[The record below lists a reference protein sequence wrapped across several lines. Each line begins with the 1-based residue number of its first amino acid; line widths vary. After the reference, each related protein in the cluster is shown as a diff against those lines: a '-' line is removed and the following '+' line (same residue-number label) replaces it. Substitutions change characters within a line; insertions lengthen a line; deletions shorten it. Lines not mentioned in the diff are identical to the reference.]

1 MDLTSIDHIMRPK
14 HVLLALT
21 LTVLVSGC
29 GSGTNVVQSWRDPDV
44 TVEVGSIKKMLVI
57 ALLRDEATR
66 RMAEDE
72 IVSQLPGRAVSSYL
86 YLGPLPTELEME
98 PFMERLRTDGFDG
111 LMIMRLAEVE
121 TQQTYVPGSYPAY
134 YGSPYGYY
142 GYSYPMYA
150 SPGYVQTDQY
160 YRVETNFYS
169 VATEKL
175 VWSGV
180 TSSFNPTSLTGTLDD
195 IVKAIREKMEFE
207 GFLARPPSSK

>member
-1 MDLTSIDHIMRPK
+1 MYSKFALLSVAAALFLTS
-14 HVLLALT
+14 
-21 LTVLVSGC
+21 C
-29 GSGTNVVQSWRDPDV
+29 GSGTKVVQSWRDPAV
-44 TVEVGSIKKMLVI
+44 TAEEGSIKKMLVI

-66 RMAEDE
+66 RIAEDE
-72 IVSQLPGRAVSSYL
+72 IVAQLQGRAVSSYL
-86 YLGPLPTELEME
+86 YLGPLPTELDMQ

-180 TSSFNPTSLTGTLDD
+180 TSSFNPSSLTGTVDD
-195 IVKAIREKMEFE
+195 IMKAIKQKMEFE
-207 GFLARPPSSK
+207 GFLTKPPTTK